1 MFKKTIKR
9 LFISLITNPI
19 LIIAYWLFC
28 YELSSLCKFGRMNR
42 NTSILLACVVFFIF
56 VIVFTTIRIVKKVK
70 NEDEPEGLAYKRT
83 WRYISIIAIVAITLV
98 YGSNIYKSA
107 INYNGKLSW
116 VIDDLKNKRSVKFE
130 HNNIYKD
137 GVEGIFN
144 DISKKYT
151 LPKKLYISNGFNL
164 NFDSDGTIISFDT
177 FVYGK
182 NDKDKE
188 ETYLIY
194 YDKNKSKNIKVELNR
209 IVNSDYND
217 DKLLEPLISTIKV
230 ISIKDT
236 VSKWNE
242 NRYGI
247 VYYGKRSW
255 GFNTDGIVNVDEKGN
270 KKLLTHADS
279 EIIGYTVSV
288 FVPGKENRYTPV
300 RYNLKCNADWS
311 RSTTPPKGKNEQSSL
326 QKSKNN
332 EREFYLSKEVGY
344 RLDITG
350 AALGSRFYSLSSTVD
365 GGKTW
370 RVINGDPFNGMSGGA
385 AGITFIDDKL
395 GFLCLSHSGGDYAE
409 LYRTEDGGKS
419 YKKIA
424 FPEHEVILDNG
435 AKIKPFDF
443 PGMPHNQDGTLNM
456 LVGQGADGDYNGIC
470 KALYGSKD
478 QGITWEF
485 IKEVKKE
492 N

>member
-9 LFISLITNPI
+9 LFISLVTNPI

-28 YELSSLCKFGRMNR
+28 YELSLLCKFGRMNR
-42 NTSILLACVVFFIF
+42 NTSIILACVVFFMA
-56 VIVFTTIRIVKKVK
+56 VIVVTAIRIVKKIK
-70 NEDEPEGLAYKRT
+70 NEEEPEGLAYKRT
-83 WRYISIIAIVAITLV
+83 WRYISIITIVAITLV
-98 YGSNIYKSA
+98 YGAKIYNSA

-144 DISKKYT
+144 DISEKYT
-151 LPKKLYISNGFNL
+151 LPKKLYISNGFKL
-164 NFDSDGTIISFDT
+164 NFDSDGTITSFET

-182 NDKDKE
+182 NDKGKE
-188 ETYLIY
+188 KTYLIY
-194 YDKNKSKNIKVELNR
+194 YDKNKSKDIKVELNR
-209 IVNSDYND
+209 IVNADYSE
-217 DKLLEPLISTIKV
+217 DKLLEPLISTVKV
-230 ISIKDT
+230 ISIEDT

-255 GFNTDGIVNVDEKGN
+255 GFNTDGIVNVDTDGN
-270 KKLLTHADS
+270 KKPLTNANS

-288 FVPGKENRYTPV
+288 FVPGKEQSYTPV
-300 RYNLKCNADWS
+300 RYNLKSNAEWS
-311 RSTTPPKGKNEQSSL
+311 KSTTPPKGKNNENSS
-326 QKSKNN
+326 QKPKNN
-332 EREFYLSKEVGY
+332 DQQFYLSKEVGY

-370 RVINGDPFNGMSGGA
+370 TVINTDPFNGMSGGA

-395 GFLCLSHSGGDYAE
+395 GFLGLSHSGGSNAD

-424 FPEHEVILDNG
+424 IPEHEVILDNG

-443 PGMPHNQDGTLNM
+443 PAMPYKQDGVLNI
-456 LVGQGADGDYNGIC
+456 LIGQGADGDYNGNC
-470 KALYGSKD
+470 KALYQSKD
-478 QGITWEF
+478 GGIKWEF
-485 IKEVKKE
+485 VKEVKKE